1 MNRSSIDGEWFERSV
16 IEALPDLFGAA
27 LRLTR
32 NRADADDLVAEAVA
46 RGWTHLD
53 TLTDRTRFRGWLF
66 RILTNAFLSA
76 RRVDARR
83 GVHEPLDEE
92 TDDSFSI
99 FEQLHAPILL
109 WWGNPEQEFLDKLLR
124 EDLER
129 AVGALPEPFRV
140 VLVLADLQGCSYL
153 EIAVRLEIPLGTVR
167 SRLARAR
174 ALVQKA
180 LWRHAQEL
188 GLVNA
193 TREKEAA
200 GHD

>member
-92 TDDSFSI
+92 TDDSFS
-99 FEQLHAPILL
+99 F
-109 WWGNPEQEFLDKLLR
+109 F
-124 EDLER
+124 
-129 AVGALPEPFRV
+129 
-140 VLVLADLQGCSYL
+140 
-153 EIAVRLEIPLGTVR
+153 
-167 SRLARAR
+167 
-174 ALVQKA
+174 
-180 LWRHAQEL
+180 
-188 GLVNA
+188 
-193 TREKEAA
+193 
-200 GHD
+200 